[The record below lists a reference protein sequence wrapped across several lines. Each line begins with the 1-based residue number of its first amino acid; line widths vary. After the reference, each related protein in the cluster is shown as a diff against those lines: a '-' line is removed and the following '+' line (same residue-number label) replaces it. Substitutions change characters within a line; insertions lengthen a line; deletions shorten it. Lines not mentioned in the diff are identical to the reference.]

1 MYTSLVAPFTLLEKK
16 GRWSETRARKRK
28 KKRRDDILFLKNAS
42 QPIGDKFGNRPL
54 RAAFN
59 FPRSFHKYF
68 TARAIAA
75 VPRVTSRINTAGKRN
90 LKIIVKLKM

>member
-1 MYTSLVAPFTLLEKK
+1 ME
-16 GRWSETRARKRK
+16 RDTRSKKRK
-28 KKRRDDILFLKNAS
+28 KIKIKRRDDILFLKDGS

-90 LKIIVKLKM
+90 SKIIELKM